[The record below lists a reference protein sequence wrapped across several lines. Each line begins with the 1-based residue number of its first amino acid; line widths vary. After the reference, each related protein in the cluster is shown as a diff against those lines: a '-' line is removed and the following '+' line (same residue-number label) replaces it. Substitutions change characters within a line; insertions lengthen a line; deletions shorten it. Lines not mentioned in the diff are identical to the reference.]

1 MLIKVAIRL
10 VSTFKRGR
18 SQNSYFC
25 LSRISKFAYMS
36 MSTKSLHDKVK
47 FFGFKISISIKE
59 SHWNCISEIFFY
71 FMLKNDAIVK
81 IDMLSGFVFFLL
93 L

>member
-25 LSRISKFAYMS
+25 LFRISKFAYLSMS
-36 MSTKSLHDKVK
+36 MKSLHDEVK
-47 FFGFKISISIKE
+47 FFGFKISISMKK
-59 SHWNCISEIFFY
+59 SYWNCPSEIF